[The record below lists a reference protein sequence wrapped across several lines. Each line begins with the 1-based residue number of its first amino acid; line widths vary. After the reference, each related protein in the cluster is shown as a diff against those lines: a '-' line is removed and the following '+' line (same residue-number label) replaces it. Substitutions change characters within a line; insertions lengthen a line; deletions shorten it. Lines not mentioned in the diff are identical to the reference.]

1 MKLVVATVA
10 ATLVFASIAQAQ
22 TAAFTCPAT
31 GTAFTFKGDGH
42 ESIVVATGRDGDVC
56 LAKRTSGG
64 QSEALRV
71 HWGLIGSVDAAGES
85 YIQGIDLKS
94 LWPLKVGN
102 ETMQTVSSMGRDGK
116 AYTSNVTM
124 TVAAYEKITVPAGTF
139 DTFRVEESKV
149 GDAAPRIHWWAPS
162 LAASVKETFP
172 DWMDRSK
179 LKVYELSVV
188 KPAGN

>member
-10 ATLVFASIAQAQ
+10 ATLVFAGIAQAQ
-22 TAAFTCPAT
+22 TAAFTCPPT
-31 GTAFTFKGDGH
+31 GTAFTFKGDGR

-56 LAKRTSGG
+56 LATRTSGG
-64 QSEALRV
+64 QSETLRI

-85 YIQGIDLKS
+85 YTQGIDLKS

-102 ETMQTVSSMGRDGK
+102 KTTQTVSSTGRDGK
-116 AYTSNVTM
+116 AYTSNVTL

-179 LKVYELSVV
+179 LKVYELSAV